1 MTITE
6 AFNSLQTNLP
16 MAIGAVALL
25 SMIAFMLFRF
35 GIARLFVNLAA
46 RSTTKTDDILVR
58 NLRPM
63 RMAWLAPLVVIYV
76 LAFLFPD
83 AQSIIEKAALFFI
96 LWLSIVT
103 LSGLLAAINDIYEK
117 RSTYNGV
124 SIQGYLDI
132 ARLLFI
138 LVGLI
143 LSITLLTGE
152 SPVVLLTGL
161 GAIAAVLMLI
171 FQNTIL
177 SLVAS
182 IQIAA
187 NDLIKEG
194 DWVEVPSYDADG
206 DVVNINLHTIKIRN
220 FDMTYSVIPTYKMV
234 DVPYRNWR
242 GMLES
247 GGRRIQ
253 RSLLV
258 DMVSIKFCDSAML
271 ERLSRI
277 DLIHAFMQ
285 EKIASIQAYQQEH
298 SDHYDSPLD
307 GPQVTNIEVF
317 RAYITAYLKHRPD
330 IHSVDHPFLVR
341 VLAPTPNGLPVE
353 LYIFAKTTDW
363 VAYEMIQA
371 EIFDHLLAAAQNF
384 DLRVFQQPTGL
395 DFSSLSRAAISLP
408 VSAEG

>member
-1 MTITE
+1 MAVGIVLLISIL
-6 AFNSLQTNLP
+6 AF
-16 MAIGAVALL
+16 
-25 SMIAFMLFRF
+25 FLFRF
-35 GIARLFVNLAA
+35 GIARLFINLAS
-46 RSTTKTDDILVR
+46 RSSTKNDDILVR
-58 NLRPM
+58 HLKPI
-63 RMAWLAPLVVIYV
+63 RMAWLAPLIIIYL

-83 AQSIIEKAALFFI
+83 AREVISKSALFLI
-96 LWLSIVT
+96 LWVSVVT
-103 LSGLLAAINDIYEK
+103 IAGLLTAINQIYES
-117 RSTYNGV
+117 RPTYNGV

-132 ARLLFI
+132 AKLLFA
-138 LVGLI
+138 LVGII
-143 LSITLLTGE
+143 LSITLLTGQ

-182 IQIAA
+182 VQIAA

-220 FDMTYSVIPTYKMV
+220 FDMTYSVIPTYKMI

-258 DMVSIKFCDSAML
+258 DMVSIRFCNRDML
-271 ERLSRI
+271 ERLRKI
-277 DLIHAFMQ
+277 DLLSEFM
-285 EKIASIQAYQQEH
+285 EEIIGKLTSYEEEH
-298 SDHYDSPLD
+298 RDHYDSPLD
-307 GPQVTNIEVF
+307 GPQITNIEVF
-317 RAYITAYLKHRPD
+317 RAYINAYLKNRPD
-330 IHSVDHPFLVR
+330 IYTTERPFLVR
-341 VLAPTPNGLPVE
+341 ALSPTPNGLPIE

-363 VAYEMIQA
+363 VAYETIQA
-371 EIFDHLLAAAQNF
+371 EIFDHLVAAAQNF

-395 DFSSLSRAAISLP
+395 DFASMVRTPAQ
-408 VSAEG
+408 

>member
-395 DFSSLSRAAISLP
+395 DFSNLSRAAISLP